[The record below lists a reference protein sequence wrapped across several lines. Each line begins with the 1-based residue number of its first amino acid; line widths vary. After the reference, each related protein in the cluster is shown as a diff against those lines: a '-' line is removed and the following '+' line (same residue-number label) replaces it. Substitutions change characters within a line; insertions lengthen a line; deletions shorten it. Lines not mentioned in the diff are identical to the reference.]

1 MPPSSFRPFLNLSV
15 ECAAVGRMLA
25 GYTNLEV
32 GLFNC
37 VHVAQGNFDIVF
49 KAMFKLR
56 GETKRIDAAVS
67 MGGPAYASFGLDA
80 DFDAAVKAM
89 RHCLTIRNQ
98 YAHWVFWDDNSGEL
112 AFANLE
118 DLAALKTPVNG
129 LQALG
134 VFHVNAALVEEQEAF
149 FDYVDRYLSWVNH
162 EWRYKAGR
170 IRNNPYPNKPA
181 PLPPPPLR
189 R

>member
-1 MPPSSFRPFLNLSV
+1 
-15 ECAAVGRMLA
+15 
-25 GYTNLEV
+25 
-32 GLFNC
+32 
-37 VHVAQGNFDIVF
+37 
-49 KAMFKLR
+49 
-56 GETKRIDAAVS
+56 
-67 MGGPAYASFGLDA
+67 
-80 DFDAAVKAM
+80 
-89 RHCLTIRNQ
+89 
-98 YAHWVFWDDNSGEL
+98 
-112 AFANLE
+112 
-118 DLAALKTPVNG
+118 LAALKTPVNG

-170 IRNNPYPNKPA
+170 FRNNPYPNKPA